1 MSAIAPSP
9 ASKKAFTRNLFSRTI
24 IGQKRERAH
33 ERQNVPFSY
42 TIDVSA
48 APADAAAGAAVTAA
62 GGFVTLP
69 DTYLFAN
76 VLDDVGGVV
85 VTRCEVGF
93 RDTSAATSSSGTDSP
108 QNVDAAVADA
118 IFEKLSGAA
127 NASSAAPAPTLINL
141 NLYVLDPASR
151 RALAKP
157 VAVATVPITAATAS
171 ASLSSFRVSATAPA
185 ELPSSSSSS
194 SLAASASPRAT
205 VERLGVALNPH
216 TSAMIAPAVAGGAKG
231 LAALK
236 AAVTAAA
243 GGSATIVPTVTV
255 SGYIIDTEEEEEEK
269 ADGDDAEAEAAPGV
283 VVDMKARQQAAGIHA
298 RRLLLKMGRQSSFT
312 AAV

>member
-9 ASKKAFTRNLFSRTI
+9 ASKKAFKRNLFSRTI
-24 IGQKRERAH
+24 IGQKRERGY

-108 QNVDAAVADA
+108 QTVDAAVVDA
-118 IFEKLSGAA
+118 IFEKLTGAA
-127 NASSAAPAPTLINL
+127 ASAAAPTLINL

-185 ELPSSSSSS
+185 ELTSSSSSS
-194 SLAASASPRAT
+194 SLAASPRAT

-216 TSAMIAPAVAGGAKG
+216 TSAMIAPAIAGGAKG

-236 AAVTAAA
+236 AAVAAAA

-255 SGYIIDTEEEEEEK
+255 SGYIIDTEEEEK
-269 ADGDDAEAEAAPGV
+269 ADGDDAEAEAAPAV